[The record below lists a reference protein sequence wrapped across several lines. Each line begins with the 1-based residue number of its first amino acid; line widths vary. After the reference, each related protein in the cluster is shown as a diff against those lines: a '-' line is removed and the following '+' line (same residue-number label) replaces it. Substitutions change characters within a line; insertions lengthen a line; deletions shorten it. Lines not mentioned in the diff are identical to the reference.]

1 MVLASPPAF
10 VEAYYRYC
18 QRGIL
23 DALSQHQTSLGG
35 GRPWLVLLEHLSAP
49 PRQAPVVLL
58 QLEHTLVLPGGR
70 DAEGAVEGSVDAP
83 GGHEKYLARLVG
95 GDASYAR
102 ASSVIDYSA
111 PNIQNI
117 LRSSLA
123 ASYAGRA
130 HYVAP
135 LLTTARGALG
145 KRSHVVVATMHGSP
159 DSGRRGMVKEQLR
172 AMGIDV
178 INISNVW
185 ADYEEHF
192 DQIAVLLNVHQTPHH
207 HSLEELRVLPA
218 ILREVVVVSEEFPLQ
233 HELVYGDVVLTSALG
248 ELAATVRRT
257 VQSYE
262 DVWDALYGDDRARR
276 IEDELVRAN
285 SRAFSAIAKD
295 LQGQAT
301 RAATAR
307 PPFQ

>member
-1 MVLASPPAF
+1 
-10 VEAYYRYC
+10 
-18 QRGIL
+18 
-23 DALSQHQTSLGG
+23 
-35 GRPWLVLLEHLSAP
+35 
-49 PRQAPVVLL
+49 
-58 QLEHTLVLPGGR
+58 
-70 DAEGAVEGSVDAP
+70 
-83 GGHEKYLARLVG
+83 
-95 GDASYAR
+95 
-102 ASSVIDYSA
+102 
-111 PNIQNI
+111 
-117 LRSSLA
+117 
-123 ASYAGRA
+123 
-130 HYVAP
+130 
-135 LLTTARGALG
+135 
-145 KRSHVVVATMHGSP
+145 
-159 DSGRRGMVKEQLR
+159 MVKEQLR